1 MGKYAVLLNGD
12 TDDVGSTVNGLEYAL
27 DLDGSGH
34 EVDVFLDGA
43 ATQWPGQL
51 TEKPDHPVNNY
62 FSDARDRDLVAGA
75 CGFCA
80 HAFGGAE
87 GCREAGVE
95 LLGDENEH
103 NPDVG
108 ELATEGYELITVG

>member
-12 TDDVGSTVNGLEYAL
+12 TEDVGPTVNGLEYAL
-27 DLDGSGH
+27 DLDASGH
-34 EVDVFLDGA
+34 EVDVFLDGV

-51 TEKPDHPVNNY
+51 QAKPDHPVNDY
-62 FSDARDRDLVAGA
+62 FSEARDRELVAGA

-80 HAFGGAE
+80 NAFDGAE

-95 LLGDENEH
+95 LLGDEDTH
-103 NPDVG
+103 GPDVG
-108 ELATEGYELITVG
+108 EVAAEGFELVTVG